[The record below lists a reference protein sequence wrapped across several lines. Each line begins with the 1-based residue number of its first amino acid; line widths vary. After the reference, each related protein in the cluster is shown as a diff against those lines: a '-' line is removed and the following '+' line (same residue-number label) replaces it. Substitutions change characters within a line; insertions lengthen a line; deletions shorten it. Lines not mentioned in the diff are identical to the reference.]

1 VTVRMAGGAGEVRVL
16 VVQHQDDC
24 HLGWFGDWLAAG
36 GVTADVVRP
45 YIGDEVPADLGQWRG
60 LVVLGGSMG
69 AYDDDVYLWL
79 RAVKALLRSAVRAGT
94 PTLGICLGHQLLTV
108 ACGGR
113 VERNP
118 AGRVMGLVDLRLSG
132 EGHDDDVL
140 SAVKPPLRSA
150 RWNQDIV
157 AELPAEAS
165 LLAVDD
171 AGVPQAVRVGARAW
185 GVQFHPEASPAVV
198 RAWAARTVTGAG
210 ADGRPTPDEV
220 AQALA
225 SVESADGVLRGFS
238 ASFAEAFTARL
249 HAPA

>member
-1 VTVRMAGGAGEVRVL
+1 MARVL

-36 GVTADVVRP
+36 DVAVDVVRP
-45 YIGDEVPADLGQWRG
+45 YAGDEVPTDLGHWTG

-69 AYDDDVYLWL
+69 AYDDDVHLWL
-79 RAVKALLRSAVRAGT
+79 RAVKALLRSAVRAGS

-108 ACGGR
+108 ACGGG

-118 AGRVMGLVDLRLSG
+118 AGRVMGLVDLQLLA
-132 EGHDDDVL
+132 EGHDDPLL
-140 SAVKPPLRSA
+140 SAVKPPLRST
-150 RWNQDIV
+150 RWNQDV
-157 AELPAEAS
+157 VTRLPAEAS

-171 AGVPQAVRVGARAW
+171 AGVPQAIRVGQRAW

-198 RAWAARTVTGAG
+198 RTWAARTVTGAG

-225 SVESADGVLRGFS
+225 SVESADVVLRAFS

-249 HAPA
+249 HGPI